1 MTHLRAAV
9 VAIKDARL
17 LHGPARLPHPQATE
31 ALVQSLGTPDAR
43 PRRPQASLLEELRR
57 RLLEKYAKSPDTH
70 AERRDL
76 RDAPWLLWNGTPH
89 LASVPGILDAVH
101 AQAGDHRRTLL
112 NLIEAWIA
120 AFDPR
125 DPTMDLS
132 GQRIIEVLMPD
143 HDRRLDFWREAQKR
157 VAFFDAGAGP
167 AKLAGWLLSGPE
179 PVSEALTATGLD
191 DPIRG
196 GGGYAKAV
204 QMRVQTA
211 VETALRSRWADQA
224 LERALLFLEPGDGL
238 RFPYLRTAMAR
249 DLTSPW
255 RDQGLQPPESAR
267 AVVCDFLVKHLK
279 DPRTNA
285 GNWQAVGGETTSL
298 VRRWLVRASLD
309 MFFGLI
315 SQFALDEH
323 WQWRAAFWKACMD
336 RCNERGVPFDAW
348 VALGPRVR
356 EFARASRELHGAF
369 GRIAGAGVQG
379 NHSVLLMRVGPV
391 TLCDWSHNGALRAW
405 PNDWRNVPQLYKT
418 EYARSELTGKCLD
431 FPPNPAYG
439 SKGEATGKGLTH
451 YGSDRNYWQS
461 SAAELLARRTGVR
474 LTVADWRP
482 R

>member
-9 VAIKDARL
+9 AAFKDARL
-17 LHGPARLPHPQATE
+17 LEGTARLYPQATE
-31 ALVQSLGTPDAR
+31 ALAQSLGTPDGR
-43 PRRPQASLLEELRR
+43 PVRPQASLLEATRR
-57 RLLEKYAKSPDTH
+57 RLLEIYVQSAGGE
-70 AERRDL
+70 AERRDV
-76 RDAPWLLWNGTPH
+76 RDAPWLLWNGRPH
-89 LASVPGILDAVH
+89 LATIPRILDAVH
-101 AQAGDHRRTLL
+101 FQATHHQRTLR

-120 AFDPR
+120 AFDPS
-125 DPTMDLS
+125 DPTIASS
-132 GQRIIEVLMPD
+132 GQHIAKILVADSD
-143 HDRRLDFWREAQKR
+143 HRLDIWREAHKK
-157 VAFFDAGAGP
+157 VAFFDPASGP
-167 AKLAGWLLSGPE
+167 SKLANWLMSGPE
-179 PVSEALTATGLD
+179 SVQDALAATGLD

-196 GGGYAKAV
+196 GSGYAKAL
-204 QMRVQTA
+204 QTRVQTT
-211 VETALRSRWADQA
+211 VGPALRSQWADQA
-224 LERALLFLEPGDGL
+224 LERVLSFLEPGDGL
-238 RFPYLRTAMAR
+238 RFPDLRTAMAR
-249 DLTSPW
+249 DLTIPW
-255 RDQGLQPPESAR
+255 RDHGLQPMETAR
-267 AVVCDFLVKHLK
+267 TVVCDFLVKHLK

-285 GNWQAVGGETTSL
+285 GNWQAVGEETTSL
-298 VRRWLVRASLD
+298 VRQWLVRASLD

-356 EFARASRELHGAF
+356 EFARASRELRGAF

-418 EYARSELTGKCLD
+418 EYERSELTGKCLD
-431 FPPNPAYG
+431 FPPSPAYG

-451 YGSDRNYWQS
+451 HGSDRNYWQS
-461 SAAELLARRTGVR
+461 SASELLARRAGVR
-474 LTVADWRP
+474 LTAADWRP